1 MTYILYDK
9 YIYIYIY
16 IYMCVCVC
24 LCVCACVSVYMCV
37 YICMCVCMHVCVY
50 MHVCVCMC
58 VCEPV
63 LDLQR
68 TPLNICF
75 LCLRFRI
82 QRQKRVSAKPT
93 PAGGKPRPGVKPK
106 PRLPQCK
113 CLYAYDAQ
121 DTDEL
126 SFNTGDVIDIV
137 KEGEWASVL
146 TQEML
151 LT

>member
-1 MTYILYDK
+1 MIPNLSCTLFLLDDL
-9 YIYIYIY
+9 YIYIYI
-16 IYMCVCVC
+16 CVC
-24 LCVCACVSVYMCV
+24 LCVSVYMCV
-37 YICMCVCMHVCVY
+37 YICMCVCIC
-50 MHVCVCMC
+50 VCVCVC
-58 VCEPV
+58 VCVSVNQLLTYKEQLP
-63 LDLQR
+63 
-68 TPLNICF
+68 TICF
-75 LCLRFRI
+75 LCFRFRI